1 MEKNF
6 ISKIIK
12 REGSDNI
19 LGRGVINL
27 LLFNAKI
34 LPPKVHKAII
44 GVFMRLLVHRK
55 HKYVLRTNLKILYGD
70 TLSDRELEKKVD
82 KILRLYKDMFI
93 EMAYYSTRKKM
104 PDYDEF
110 FDEVIGKEYLEEAY
124 KQGNG
129 VIGLTAHLGGFLTI
143 THALSLIGFP
153 NCATIMRE
161 ADDPK
166 IEEKF
171 NTLRSRI
178 GLKGIPQSEARS
190 TGVKLIK
197 FLKQNGILI
206 ILSDQ
211 KFDDGVKVK
220 YMGRYKWTAKG
231 PALFALRLGSPVVP
245 MYNIRCENGK
255 YKLIIKPPIEI
266 IKTGDPEK
274 DIQINTQRFT
284 DELESMIRKYPD
296 QWYAFNPWWQYN
308 EQQLAEIEDEKAK
321 ESIETKYNS
330 AISEEI
336 SEEDLEEGLEIN
348 PF

>member
-44 GVFMRLLVHRK
+44 GGLMRLLVHRK
-55 HKYVLRTNLKILYGD
+55 YKNVLRTNLEILYGD
-70 TLSDRELEKKVD
+70 TLSDREREKKVD
-82 KILRLYKDMFI
+82 KILKLFKDMFI
-93 EMAYYSTRKKM
+93 DMAYYSTRGKL
-104 PDYDEF
+104 PDYDDFLE
-110 FDEVIGKEYLEEAY
+110 EVIGKEYLEEAY
-124 KQGNG
+124 SKGKG
-129 VIGLTAHLGGFLTI
+129 VIGLSAHLGGFLTI
-143 THALSLIGFP
+143 THSLSLIGFP

-161 ADDPK
+161 ADDK
-166 IEEKF
+166 KEEEKF

-178 GLKGIPQSEARS
+178 GIKGIPQSEARS
-190 TGVKLIK
+190 SGVELIK

-206 ILSDQ
+206 ILADQ
-211 KFDDGVKVK
+211 KFDDGVRVK
-220 YMGRYKWTAKG
+220 YMGRYKWAAKG
-231 PALFALRLGSPVVP
+231 PALLSMRLGSPVVP

-255 YKLIIKPPIEI
+255 YKLIIKPPIELVN
-266 IKTGDPEK
+266 TGNPEK

-296 QWYAFNPWWQYN
+296 QWYAFNPWWQYT
-308 EQQLAEIEDEKAK
+308 EEQLAEIEAEKAK

-330 AISEEI
+330 IISEEI